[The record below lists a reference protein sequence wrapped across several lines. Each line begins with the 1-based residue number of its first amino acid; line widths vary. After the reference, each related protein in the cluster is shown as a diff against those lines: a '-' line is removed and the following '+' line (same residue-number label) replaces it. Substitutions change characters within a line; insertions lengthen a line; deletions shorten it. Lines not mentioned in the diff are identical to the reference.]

1 MHDTKERLSLLWIF
15 ALLNY
20 LYADVVALFA
30 IVGSPNLADAPHL
43 PPWALLGSAVLME
56 IPIAM
61 IVACRLLP
69 FRANRLANIIAGAI
83 LTLVNGFL
91 TFVPPLVGARTPAL
105 PEYLFFATIETV
117 CTSVIIWQAWTWSEV
132 KPQLVRS
139 GSSANR
145 KLGSLL
151 LNCRIAQKSCVSRR
165 CARDKIRSNEGQCEK
180 RAPDT
185 DRLGGRGANQ
195 SGPNLFPIY
204 GSAAFQLA
212 FGAEERDRADVS
224 ELLYSGRG
232 LSTYRRKETIGASLD
247 DCSSSLVEHL
257 PRRGD
262 GYSNR
267 RSLDS
272 QRPQELC

>member
-69 FRANRLANIIAGAI
+69 FRANRLANIISGAI

-91 TFVPPLVGARTPAL
+91 TFVPPLFGARTPAL

-117 CTSVIIWQAWTWSEV
+117 CTSVIVWQAWTWSAV
-132 KPQLVRS
+132 DAAV
-139 GSSANR
+139 SSE
-145 KLGSLL
+145 
-151 LNCRIAQKSCVSRR
+151 RIVG
-165 CARDKIRSNEGQCEK
+165 NPETE
-180 RAPDT
+180 
-185 DRLGGRGANQ
+185 L
-195 SGPNLFPIY
+195 PI
-204 GSAAFQLA
+204 G
-212 FGAEERDRADVS
+212 
-224 ELLYSGRG
+224 
-232 LSTYRRKETIGASLD
+232 
-247 DCSSSLVEHL
+247 
-257 PRRGD
+257 
-262 GYSNR
+262 
-267 RSLDS
+267 
-272 QRPQELC
+272 